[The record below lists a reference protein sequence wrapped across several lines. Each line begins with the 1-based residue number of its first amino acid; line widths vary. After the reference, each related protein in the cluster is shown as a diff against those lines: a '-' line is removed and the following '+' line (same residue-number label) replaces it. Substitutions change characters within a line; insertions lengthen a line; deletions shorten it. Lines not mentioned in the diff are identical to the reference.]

1 MFVDY
6 KVDKILND
14 LEGIKG
20 EIIEWIKTDDDLFFF
35 IMWCFGK
42 GMSDISSEIESDR
55 DDEVTKAFNNFFSRL
70 NASKFMH

>member
-1 MFVDY
+1 MNN

-20 EIIEWIKTDDDLFFF
+20 ENIEWIKTDDDLFFF

-42 GMSDISSEIESDR
+42 GMREISSEIESA
-55 DDEVTKAFNNFFSRL
+55 EMMK
-70 NASKFMH
+70 